1 MVKQGVAMYLDA
13 LNWVR
18 TTYPYWNAT
27 NGANHIWLF
36 SHDEGAC
43 WAPSEIYSASI
54 ILSQWGRL
62 PVTVGDDATTSS
74 GGMVNSS
81 TSRWAHVSSF

>member
-1 MVKQGVAMYLDA
+1 MYLDA
-13 LNWVR
+13 LSWVR
-18 TTYPYWNAT
+18 TAYPYWNAT
-27 NGANHIWLF
+27 RGANHIWLF

-43 WAPSEIYSASI
+43 WAPQEIYNASI

-62 PVTVGDDATTSS
+62 PVAAGGDDTRDGG

-81 TSRWAHVSSF
+81 TSR

>member
-18 TTYPYWNAT
+18 TTYPFWNAT
-27 NGANHIWLF
+27 KGANHIWLF

-43 WAPSEIYSASI
+43 WAPLEIYNSSI

-62 PVTVGDDATTSS
+62 PVTVVDDGGTIDA
-74 GGMVNSS
+74 GMVNSS
-81 TSRWAHVSSF
+81 TSR